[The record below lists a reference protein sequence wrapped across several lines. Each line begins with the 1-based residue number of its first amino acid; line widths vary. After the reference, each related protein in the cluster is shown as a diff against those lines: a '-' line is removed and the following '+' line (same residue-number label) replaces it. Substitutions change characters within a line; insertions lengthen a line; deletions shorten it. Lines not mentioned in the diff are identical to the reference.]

1 MAGRRYNFILFI
13 LFLVAVLWI
22 VQLFLIQ
29 VKDVYNL
36 KHLRLRRNS
45 PVKEFIN
52 PIRGSIYDRKNE
64 LLVTTE
70 KFYQVDIDLTA
81 IEKYLLRNDDDG
93 RTLQEVK
100 EKIAKL
106 SSNITGE
113 NYRTLINRLN
123 SKSPILFYNLN
134 EMLLDKLIE
143 SFNRNK
149 IPGYITEF
157 IGYKRKYMSEHVA
170 SRLIGHVTE
179 SRETI
184 SNTRINKSKYS
195 IEGET
200 GIEASFNEELSGK
213 FGWKEVIKDAHGNNI
228 PAIGLQSKEVVDG
241 YNIYLTI
248 DSEMQFEVEKILQ
261 EKIIEYE
268 AKVGMCTVMDPSTG
282 EIIVMAGFEK
292 DDIGKDPALLRSSSN
307 FPVSYQF
314 EPGSTFKPFTML
326 GAIDSGVY
334 DPNVGIDCRTYYPDY
349 TGQKKNQE
357 RKIVD
362 DHPLD
367 YPLRGEEIIAYSSNV
382 GSAKIAEMLGQ
393 EKFYQLLRKTGFGRT
408 VSTKLYGLA
417 KGQISPIYQWSQFS
431 LHSIAFG
438 QEIGV
443 TQLQLANAY
452 CAIANGGEL
461 LVPRIIKMI
470 TDSKGNLVN
479 ASERQVS
486 RRIAKK
492 TSVDTVKNYLGK
504 VFEYGTGK
512 YFNNELL
519 GLAGKTGTA
528 EVKSAKTRGT
538 NKWEYTST
546 FVGYLPK
553 DDPKYVIVVTFD
565 KPARKYRFAATSAL
579 PTFEAVYERLLAS
592 EKGVMKF
599 DYQVKNSDMLVMPD
613 LNGLT
618 IEEAEKIISNLDVN
632 YLTNKSNMD
641 AIVNHQYPEPGVMFR
656 KERNKVLFYSTIA
669 TNVDSNV
676 LPDFRNS
683 TLRKA
688 LEFCIS
694 KNIKVDARGKGI
706 IYHQSLAPGTEIT
719 DNMKLTIKCH

>member
-1 MAGRRYNFILFI
+1 MNGKRYYSLLIL
-13 LFLVAVLWI
+13 LLLVAVLWI

-29 VKDVYNL
+29 VKDVYKL

-52 PIRGSIYDRKNE
+52 PIRGSIYDRKDE

-70 KFYQVDIDLTA
+70 KYYQVDIDLKS
-81 IEKYLLRNDDDG
+81 IEKYLKRNDDSRSIAD
-93 RTLQEVK
+93 VK
-100 EKIAKL
+100 EKIARL

-113 NYRTLINRLN
+113 KYSVLIRRLN

-134 EMLLDKLIE
+134 EMLLDDLIE

-157 IGYKRKYMSEHVA
+157 IGYKRKYMSEYVA
-170 SRLIGHVTE
+170 SRLIGHIRE

-195 IEGET
+195 IEGDT

-213 FGWKEVIKDAHGNNI
+213 FGWKEVIRDAHGNNI
-228 PAIGLQSKEVVDG
+228 PALGLQSKEVVDG
-241 YNIYLTI
+241 YNLYLTI
-248 DSEMQFEVEKILQ
+248 DSEMQFEVENILR
-261 EKIIEYE
+261 EKIVEYE
-268 AKVGMCTVMDPSTG
+268 ADVGMCTVMDPMTG

-326 GAIDSGVY
+326 GAIDIDVY
-334 DPNVGIDCRTYYPDY
+334 DPDSKIDCSTYYPDY
-349 TGQKKNQE
+349 TGQKKNKE

-367 YPLRGEEIIAYSSNV
+367 HPLSGEEIIAYSSNV
-382 GSAKIAEMLGQ
+382 GSAKIAEMLG
-393 EKFYQLLRKTGFGRT
+393 EENFYQLLRRTGFGQT
-408 VSTKLYGLA
+408 VPTRLYGLM
-417 KGQISPIYQWSQFS
+417 KGQISPIYQWTQFS

-452 CAIANGGEL
+452 CAIANGGDL
-461 LVPRIIKMI
+461 LTPRVIKKI
-470 TDSKGNLVN
+470 TDSKGNIV
-479 ASERQVS
+479 QVS
-486 RRIAKK
+486 EKEVLRRIAKRS
-492 TSVDTVKNYLGK
+492 SVEKVKNYLGK

-512 YFNNELL
+512 FYNNDIL

-553 DDPKYVIVVTFD
+553 DNPKYVIVVTFD

-579 PTFEAVYERLLAS
+579 PTFEKVYEKLIAS
-592 EKGVMKF
+592 EENILNF
-599 DYQVKNSDMLVMPD
+599 DYAVKNSDMLVMPD
-613 LNGLT
+613 LQGLT
-618 IEEAEKIISNLDVN
+618 IEEAEKMIIEMDVE
-632 YLTNKSNMD
+632 YITNKNNMT
-641 AIVNHQYPEPGVMFR
+641 AVVNQQYPAPGVMFR
-656 KERNKVLFYSTIA
+656 KEGNKVLFYSTIA
-669 TNVDSNV
+669 TNVDSDV
-676 LPDFRNS
+676 LPDFRNT

-688 LEFCIS
+688 LEFCIR
-694 KNIKVDARGKGI
+694 KNIKVDTKGKGI
-706 IYHQSLAPGTEIT
+706 IYHQSIAPGSKITE
-719 DNMKLTIKCH
+719 DMKLLIKCR